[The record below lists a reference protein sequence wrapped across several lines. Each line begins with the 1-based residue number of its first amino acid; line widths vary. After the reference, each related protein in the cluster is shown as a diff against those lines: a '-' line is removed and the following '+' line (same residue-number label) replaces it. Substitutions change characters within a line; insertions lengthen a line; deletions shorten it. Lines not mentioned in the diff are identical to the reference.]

1 MCSKIQ
7 NSNNKILK
15 DIIQLVDNLDIDFN
29 NALKN
34 LLESEY
40 SKIKESFKK
49 EINFLIS
56 IFESDLDPLE
66 ENYMEDVQ
74 NYFNKIKQKCLKY
87 NEVII
92 EIYDNIYI
100 KNIKKYNEELNALM
114 NKIIPDF
121 KPPKANSFS
130 SDVHLN
136 LNLNNFS
143 TYTETSN
150 AGQNGSSPFSVL
162 EEENKNTQ
170 TQENISQNFEN
181 NYICTICHKEKAIKF
196 CDECNQ
202 LVCETCEKKDKWT
215 NNCKNGLE
223 KISNISNSNKI
234 GKVLYLNS
242 LNNLFKK
249 IILKSDY
256 LLKKEIQDIKINN
269 DSDSNSS
276 KYIKKTLFEYP
287 NMNITDDLTEEKYF
301 KSIND
306 ILENN
311 LEIKNLDIKDF
322 NISEIDQRLVNLL
335 KKIYQEN
342 KQSQFN
348 SNSTYDLS
356 RDVLE
361 DEEEDDSDK
370 SIDDETFV
378 KV

>member
-1 MCSKIQ
+1 MCSKAQ
-7 NSNNKILK
+7 DSNKIFLK
-15 DIIQLVDNLDIDFN
+15 DIIKFVAQLDT
-29 NALKN
+29 LKN
-34 LLESEY
+34 VLTSEY
-40 SKIKESFKK
+40 SKIKETFKSV
-49 EINFLIS
+49 IQDLIVS
-56 IFESDLDPLE
+56 IESNKDSLD
-66 ENYMEDVQ
+66 ENYLKDVQ
-74 NYFNKIKQKCLKY
+74 NHFDKIKQKYKEY
-87 NEVII
+87 NEVIFEII
-92 EIYDNIYI
+92 ENIDI
-100 KNIKKYNEELNALM
+100 KKIKKYNEELNVLI

-121 KPPKANSFS
+121 KPPNENSFS

-136 LNLNNFS
+136 LDLSLFS

-150 AGQNGSSPFSVL
+150 AGQSSFSFFD
-162 EEENKNTQ
+162 EENKKTQ
-170 TQENISQNFEN
+170 TEENTSQSFEN
-181 NYICTICHKEKAIKF
+181 NYFCTICHKEKAIKF

-215 NNCKNGLE
+215 NNCKNDLE

-242 LNNLFKK
+242 LNNFIKK

-256 LLKKEIQDIKINN
+256 LLKKE
-269 DSDSNSS
+269 
-276 KYIKKTLFEYP
+276 TLFEYP

>member
-1 MCSKIQ
+1 MCSKAQ
-7 NSNNKILK
+7 DSNKIILK
-15 DIIQLVDNLDIDFN
+15 GIIKLVDQLDSDF

-34 LLESEY
+34 VLTSEY
-40 SKIKESFKK
+40 SKIKETFKSV
-49 EINFLIS
+49 IQDFILS
-56 IFESDLDPLE
+56 IESNKDPLD
-66 ENYMEDVQ
+66 ENYLKDVQ
-74 NYFNKIKQKCLKY
+74 NYFDEIKQKHKKY
-87 NEVII
+87 NEVIFEII
-92 EIYDNIYI
+92 ENIYFKKI
-100 KNIKKYNEELNALM
+100 RKYNEELNALI
-114 NKIIPDF
+114 NKIIPPDF
-121 KPPKANSFS
+121 KPPNANSFS

-143 TYTETSN
+143 TYTETN
-150 AGQNGSSPFSVL
+150 NVGQNGSSPFSFL
-162 EEENKNTQ
+162 EEENKNIQ
-170 TQENISQNFEN
+170 TQENISQSFEN

-202 LVCETCEKKDKWT
+202 LVCETCEKANKWT

-242 LNNLFKK
+242 LNNFIKK

-256 LLKKEIQDIKINN
+256 LLKKE
-269 DSDSNSS
+269 
-276 KYIKKTLFEYP
+276 TLFEYP

-361 DEEEDDSDK
+361 DEEEDDDDK
-370 SIDDETFV
+370 SIDDETYIRV
-378 KV
+378 

>member
-1 MCSKIQ
+1 MCSKVQ

-15 DIIQLVDNLDIDFN
+15 DIIKLVDELDIDFN

-40 SKIKESFKK
+40 SKIKESFEK
-49 EINFLIS
+49 EIKDLIV
-56 IFESDLDPLE
+56 IFESNLDPLE
-66 ENYMEDVQ
+66 EKYMEDVQ
-74 NYFNKIKQKCLKY
+74 NYFNKIKQKYQKY

-92 EIYDNIYI
+92 EIYENIYI
-100 KNIKKYNEELNALM
+100 KKIRKYNEELNVLI

-121 KPPKANSFS
+121 KPPNANSFS

-136 LNLNNFS
+136 HFS

-150 AGQNGSSPFSVL
+150 AEQNGSSSFSFL
-162 EEENKNTQ
+162 NEENKKTQ
-170 TQENISQNFEN
+170 NQENTSQSFEN

-202 LVCETCEKKDKWT
+202 LVCEACEKTDKWT
-215 NNCKNGLE
+215 NNCKHDLE

-242 LNNLFKK
+242 LNNFIKK

-256 LLKKEIQDIKINN
+256 LLKKE
-269 DSDSNSS
+269 
-276 KYIKKTLFEYP
+276 TLFEYP

>member
-1 MCSKIQ
+1 MCSKAQ
-7 NSNNKILK
+7 DFNKKILK
-15 DIIQLVDNLDIDFN
+15 DIIKLVEQLDSDFN

-34 LLESEY
+34 LLTSEY
-40 SKIKESFKK
+40 SKIKESFKS
-49 EINFLIS
+49 EINDLIL
-56 IFESDLDPLE
+56 ILESNIDPLE
-66 ENYMEDVQ
+66 ENYMENVQ
-74 NYFNKIKQKCLKY
+74 NYFNEIKKKCQKY

-92 EIYDNIYI
+92 EIYENIYI

-121 KPPKANSFS
+121 KPPNANSFS

-215 NNCKNGLE
+215 NNCKNDLE

-242 LNNLFKK
+242 LNNFIKK

-256 LLKKEIQDIKINN
+256 LLKKE
-269 DSDSNSS
+269 
-276 KYIKKTLFEYP
+276 TLFEYP

-335 KKIYQEN
+335 KKIYKEN

-361 DEEEDDSDK
+361 DEEEDDDDK
-370 SIDDETFV
+370 SIDDETYIRV
-378 KV
+378 

>member
-1 MCSKIQ
+1 MCSKVQ

-74 NYFNKIKQKCLKY
+74 NYFNKIKQKYQKY

-92 EIYDNIYI
+92 EIYENIYI

-136 LNLNNFS
+136 LNLNNFI

-215 NNCKNGLE
+215 NNCKNDLE

-242 LNNLFKK
+242 LNNFIKK

-256 LLKKEIQDIKINN
+256 LLKKE
-269 DSDSNSS
+269 
-276 KYIKKTLFEYP
+276 TLFEYP

>member
-1 MCSKIQ
+1 MCSKVQ

-15 DIIQLVDNLDIDFN
+15 DIIKLVDKLDIDFN

-34 LLESEY
+34 LLTSEY
-40 SKIKESFKK
+40 SKIKESFKS
-49 EINFLIS
+49 EINDLIL
-56 IFESDLDPLE
+56 ILESNIDPLE
-66 ENYMEDVQ
+66 ENYMENVQ
-74 NYFNKIKQKCLKY
+74 NYFNEIKKKCQKY

-92 EIYDNIYI
+92 EIYENIYI
-100 KNIKKYNEELNALM
+100 KKIRKYNEELNVLI

-121 KPPKANSFS
+121 KPPNANSFS

-136 LNLNNFS
+136 HFS

-150 AGQNGSSPFSVL
+150 AEQNGSSSFSFL
-162 EEENKNTQ
+162 NEENKKTQ
-170 TQENISQNFEN
+170 NQENTSQSFEN

-202 LVCETCEKKDKWT
+202 LVCEACEKTDKWT
-215 NNCKNGLE
+215 NNCKHDLE

-242 LNNLFKK
+242 LNNFIKK

-335 KKIYQEN
+335 KKIYKEN

-361 DEEEDDSDK
+361 DEEEDDDDK
-370 SIDDETFV
+370 SIDDETYIRV
-378 KV
+378 

>member
-1 MCSKIQ
+1 MCSKVQ

-15 DIIQLVDNLDIDFN
+15 DIIKLVDNLDIDFN

-34 LLESEY
+34 LLASEY

-121 KPPKANSFS
+121 KPPNANSFS

-136 LNLNNFS
+136 LNLNNFI

-242 LNNLFKK
+242 LNNFIKK

-256 LLKKEIQDIKINN
+256 LLKKE
-269 DSDSNSS
+269 
-276 KYIKKTLFEYP
+276 TLFEYP

-311 LEIKNLDIKDF
+311 LEIKNLYIKDF
-322 NISEIDQRLVNLL
+322 NVSEIDQRLVNLL